1 MIITLI
7 TIRTAPGEK
16 EEIELSDGLVS
27 ELDSLFV
34 SRKDTILSS
43 PALTWGRTGCGRG
56 PRKREAA
63 PVQGSS
69 HVQHWGNRDVE
80 SSRPPRE
87 DPEARR
93 SPGRRGADTLPA
105 FVTHCVCVEA
115 SGGPGAERGA
125 LRPA

>member
-1 MIITLI
+1 MKK
-7 TIRTAPGEK
+7 EK
-16 EEIELSDGLVS
+16 SNYQMDWC
-27 ELDSLFV
+27 ELDSLF
-34 SRKDTILSS
+34 ILSS

-56 PRKREAA
+56 PPKREAA
-63 PVQGSS
+63 PVQGSG

-115 SGGPGAERGA
+115 SGGPGPERGA